1 MIYLRWQRCLDT
13 FSFKNAEA
21 LNDRKMRLG
30 FLGFQL
36 VPGSEVVDDAT
47 KTYSFKLDFMLSIE
61 PDLIFLGIFTI
72 YAIVQK

>member
-1 MIYLRWQRCLDT
+1 
-13 FSFKNAEA
+13 
-21 LNDRKMRLG
+21 MRLG